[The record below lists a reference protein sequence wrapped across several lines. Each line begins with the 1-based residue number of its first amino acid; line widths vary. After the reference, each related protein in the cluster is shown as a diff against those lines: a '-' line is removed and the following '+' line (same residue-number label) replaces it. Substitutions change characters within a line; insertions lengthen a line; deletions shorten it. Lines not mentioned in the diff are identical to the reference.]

1 MPGGTYSPRSWRLLA
16 LGLAVGG
23 IAAWLVFT
31 STDMAGVIGILSSDV
46 DFRLLGGAF
55 LTYCLYFVG
64 KALRWGY
71 LLSPS
76 VVVPLPR
83 LTLYVLIGYA
93 GNVVLPFQAG
103 EVARGYLA
111 SRHHRIKLVTALSG
125 IAVEKLLDF
134 LALLVLLVWALL
146 TMETPSPLAEKVALT
161 LGGLLSLVGVLFGV
175 VLIRPEVTR
184 ALVDRAL
191 AFLPARL
198 SAGVGPPIHDALAGL
213 AALRRAALLWRLL
226 AVSLATWGIMLL
238 TLYLTVRAVQ
248 LEVPLAVVI
257 VVLVLAAVGLALP
270 TSPGFIGTLQAA
282 FVLGMVPFGIAQD
295 GAVAASLV
303 YQALTTIPPLII
315 GAACLALLRA
325 PAEHSGP

>member
-1 MPGGTYSPRSWRLLA
+1 MLGGTYSPRSWRLLA
-16 LGLAVGG
+16 AGLAVGG
-23 IAAWLVFT
+23 LAAWLVFAN
-31 STDMAGVIGILSSDV
+31 TDMAGVIDILANDV
-46 DFRLLGGAF
+46 DVRLLGGAF
-55 LTYCLYFVG
+55 LTYCLFFVG
-64 KALRWGY
+64 KALRWRY

-76 VVVPLPR
+76 VAVPLPR

-111 SRHHRIKLVTALSG
+111 SRHHGIRLATALSG

-134 LALLVLLVWALL
+134 LALLVLLIWALL
-146 TMETPSPLAEKVALT
+146 SMEAPSALAEQVAVS
-161 LGGLLSLVGVLFGV
+161 LGGLLSLVGVLFV
-175 VLIRPEVTR
+175 AVLIRPEVTC

-191 AFLPARL
+191 AVLPDRL
-198 SAGVGPPIHDALAGL
+198 AAGLGPPIHGGL
-213 AALRRAALLWRLL
+213 DGLSALRRAALLWRIL
-226 AVSLATWGIMLL
+226 AVSLATWSIMLL

-248 LEVPLAVVI
+248 LEVPLAVAI
-257 VVLVLAAVGLALP
+257 VVMVLAAVGLALP

-303 YQALTTIPPLII
+303 YQVLTTVPPLVI
-315 GAACLALLRA
+315 GAACLALLRP
-325 PAEHSGP
+325 PAACP